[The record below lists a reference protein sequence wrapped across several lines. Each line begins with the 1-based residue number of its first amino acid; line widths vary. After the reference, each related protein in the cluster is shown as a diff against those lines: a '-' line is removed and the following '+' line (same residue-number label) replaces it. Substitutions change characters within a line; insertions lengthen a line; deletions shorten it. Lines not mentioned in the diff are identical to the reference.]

1 MRKEWEV
8 VDVLRHYR
16 HDWLNKLQL
25 IKGNL
30 DIGRIEKVDELIKEV
45 IQQSRNE
52 SNLSNMDSKRLA
64 ERLLTFNWEAHPY
77 VLFYEILTS
86 KISWGKIENHL
97 LDILNHVFSLFD
109 YHAKYGHDNQLMVIL
124 KDEGGPVLEV
134 DFHGQLKINDQWNRD
149 IDELKTKYHPMIHKI
164 EWDENGFYLNIHF
177 SGE

>member
-1 MRKEWEV
+1 MRKDWEV

-30 DIGRIEKVDELIKEV
+30 DIGRLEKVEDLIKDV

-52 SNLSNMDSKRLA
+52 SNLSNMESKILA

-86 KISWGKIENHL
+86 DKNWGKIESQV
-97 LDILNHVFSLFD
+97 LDILNHVFNLFD
-109 YHAKYGHDNQLMVIL
+109 YHAICGQDNQLMVIL
-124 KDEGGPVLEV
+124 KDEKGPEIEL
-134 DFHGQLKINDQWNRD
+134 DFHGQLQIDEKWNRD
-149 IDELKTKYHPMIHKI
+149 IDKLNSRFHSIVHKI
-164 EWDENGFYLNIHF
+164 EWDEDGFYLNIHF
-177 SGE
+177 